1 MDAPDESTYA
11 KGRWQN
17 IVDNDRSPPFKMKLM
32 SVEQIEGI
40 AMIKIEDGMCEESAW
55 TIFVFFASCQTK
67 GVLQIQY
74 AKLITSFHKRKW
86 T

>member
-1 MDAPDESTYA
+1 MDPPDESTYA

-40 AMIKIEDGMCEESAW
+40 ARWNVRGECVDYIRILRIMPDKRSSANP
-55 TIFVFFASCQTK
+55 IC
-67 GVLQIQY
+67 
-74 AKLITSFHKRKW
+74 
-86 T
+86 